1 MKIFQNI
8 FNSNKPYLKI
18 IFGFNVYFF
27 LLIVN
32 FISYSIY
39 AVLSRYNIL
48 TIEILINL
56 NFLIFFY
63 LYKKNPDD
71 KVNFNLE
78 FTKQDIIY
86 FLILFTFL
94 IVLLFQEFNVPL
106 MGDEIAPT
114 RRAIRTSYFASLL
127 ILNIFDI
134 NYLKEI
140 PLKYIIQILNIFQIF
155 FIISIIYF
163 LKKKRWLFLFLVLI
177 INIILRLIIKDAV
190 HHPPLNHIFSTVFTS
205 FLGLNHIVVRLSYFI
220 PFFLFLIFL
229 FKLISTHVEKKISM
243 LLIISIATFPF
254 LIIASVVPD
263 HSIWSSLIFT
273 FLLFYVYLKDNI
285 DYKLCVTIISIGILF
300 RISIFS
306 AFILIGLVFI
316 GDIINKRFK
325 ISDKLKDLFLKDK
338 IFVFFLIFI
347 PLFLVSI
354 FGTPAFEGINNS
366 NSFIL
371 FFDALKSNIIFDSII
386 KQIPLWYYPFLF
398 LIFFA
403 KRKIEIIIFFILN
416 LIIYFS
422 IQPGLWGN
430 AKYVL
435 EYGLPFFILGYF
447 IFAKMLIER
456 KMIKTISLITLLIIF
471 LNVYDI
477 YKFPKSRVSADIILN
492 DGYQKVMK
500 SPDKETKYLLKIPYS
515 YDDAFK
521 YIKKINAEQNT
532 LLLGTTYGFFPEI
545 LENYSY
551 NDLISIIDLKNNF
564 DEVLNQNYS
573 LSKKISEVNKQD
585 NLYEIVISY
594 LGQMKK
600 TVIFKSGITNDI
612 KSGLTSQKQL
622 NYFSNINKV
631 INLEYILLADYGDRT
646 KITETL
652 ISQGWS
658 IVNKFVNPRYRS
670 TLILFKKY

>member
-32 FISYSIY
+32 FITYSIY
-39 AVLSRYNIL
+39 AVLSKYNIFI
-48 TIEILINL
+48 IEVLINL
-56 NFLIFFY
+56 NFIVFFY
-63 LYKKNPDD
+63 LYKKNPSQ
-71 KVNFNLE
+71 KNSFNFNFDKIEIL
-78 FTKQDIIY
+78 F
-86 FLILFTFL
+86 FLSLFLFLLILTFNEL
-94 IVLLFQEFNVPL
+94 NTPLF
-106 MGDEIAPT
+106 GDEIAPT
-114 RRAIRTSYFASLL
+114 RRAARTALFSSFLFL
-127 ILNIFDI
+127 KVFDI
-134 NYLKEI
+134 DYLKEI
-140 PLKYIIQILNIFQIF
+140 PFKYIIQVLSFFQIL
-155 FIISIIYF
+155 FIIFIIYLLKTKKLYILIF
-163 LKKKRWLFLFLVLI
+163 LLLINFLLRFL
-177 INIILRLIIKDAV
+177 IKDAI
-190 HHPPLNHIFSTVFTS
+190 HHPPLNHIFSSVFTS
-205 FLGLNHIVVRLSYFI
+205 FLGLNHIVVRLSYLI
-220 PFFLFLIFL
+220 PFLLFLIFL
-229 FKLISTHVEKKISM
+229 FKLISTYIEKKISM

-285 DYKLCVTIISIGILF
+285 NYKLCITIISIGILF
-300 RISIFS
+300 RITIFS

-316 GDIINKRFK
+316 GDIINKKFK

-338 IFVFFLIFI
+338 IFVFILIFM
-347 PLFLVSI
+347 PLLLVSI
-354 FGTPAFEGINNS
+354 IGTPAFEGINNS
-366 NSFIL
+366 NSFTL
-371 FFDALKSNIIFDSII
+371 FFEALKSNIIFNSII

-403 KRKIEIIIFFILN
+403 KRKTEIIIFFILN

-435 EYGLPFFILGYF
+435 EYALPFFILGYF
-447 IFAKMLIER
+447 IFAKILIER

-500 SPDKETKYLLKIPYS
+500 SPDKKTKYLLKIPYS

-545 LENYSY
+545 LENYNY
-551 NDLISIIDLKNNF
+551 NDLLSIIDLKNNF
-564 DEVLNQNYS
+564 DETLNQNYS
-573 LSKKISEVNKQD
+573 LSKKISKVNEQD
-585 NLYEIVISY
+585 NLYKIVISY

-600 TVIFKSGITNDI
+600 TAIFKSEITNDI

-631 INLEYILLADYGDRT
+631 INLEYILLADYRDRT

-658 IVNKFVNPRYRS
+658 IVNKFINPRYRS